1 MRGINTWLNTG
12 AAMTTATDTLLLCK
26 QCNITHNT
34 LNNASHSV
42 GTAIRMAFF
51 SIKSRS
57 SGLQGEERKNSMH
70 DNNDALLWHIAQV
83 RHATVASVKRLGK
96 VKVLLSILLLTY
108 TLLAVMFYA
117 WRQWLHTRRHEEQV
131 ITRCAGDKPELEE
144 GIGLRQLPT
153 KIARCLF
160 SRHNQQSK
168 AATAAGFATAA
179 VATTG
184 GHIRSMNTYHNA
196 TLEFAHRVLFGDN
209 SVRVVSI
216 FFRMWFST
224 AVLVISAPL
233 LSVISEY
240 LLRRLDAL
248 CCRR

>member
-1 MRGINTWLNTG
+1 
-12 AAMTTATDTLLLCK
+12 
-26 QCNITHNT
+26 
-34 LNNASHSV
+34 
-42 GTAIRMAFF
+42 
-51 SIKSRS
+51 
-57 SGLQGEERKNSMH
+57 MH
-70 DNNDALLWHIAQV
+70 DNNDAFLRHIAQV
-83 RHATVASVKRLGK
+83 RHATVASVKRSGK

-108 TLLAVMFYA
+108 TLLTVMFFA

-131 ITRCAGDKPELEE
+131 TTCRAEDKPKLEE
-144 GIGLRQLPT
+144 GNGLRQLPT
-153 KIARCLF
+153 TIARCLF
-160 SRHNQQSK
+160 GRHNQQSK

-196 TLEFAHRVLFGDN
+196 TFEFAHRVLFFRDN
-209 SVRVVSI
+209 SVWVVSVL
-216 FFRMWFST
+216 FRMWFST

>member
-1 MRGINTWLNTG
+1 M
-12 AAMTTATDTLLLCK
+12 D
-26 QCNITHNT
+26 
-34 LNNASHSV
+34 
-42 GTAIRMAFF
+42 
-51 SIKSRS
+51 
-57 SGLQGEERKNSMH
+57 
-70 DNNDALLWHIAQV
+70 DNNDAFLRHISKV

-108 TLLAVMFYA
+108 TLLAVMFCA
-117 WRQWLHTRRHEEQV
+117 WRQWSDTHRHEEQV
-131 ITRCAGDKPELEE
+131 ITRRAEDKSELEE
-144 GIGLRQLPT
+144 GNGLRQPT
-153 KIARCLF
+153 RITRCLF
-160 SRHNQQSK
+160 GRHNQQSK

-209 SVRVVSI
+209 SVWVVSI
-216 FFRMWFST
+216 LLHMWFST

-233 LSVISEY
+233 LSVTSEY